1 MTTTYLSADWVIPM
15 AGSEF
20 AIADGAV
27 VLEDD
32 RIAAVG
38 AARGLAARKEAADRV
53 VSLPGHAILPGL
65 VNTHTHVAGAITK
78 AMTEDVSGYGG
89 AFKVALPLHEHYVRK
104 EDVYLPGLLHAV
116 EMIRTGTT
124 TINECWW
131 HQPESAKVI
140 RDSGLRG
147 VVAAEVREM
156 DSSEAGF
163 GRMER
168 NWNRR
173 MADEG
178 VEEAIDLLENW
189 HGKADGRITCRVA
202 PDGPDRCTPRLLVQ
216 LKELADK
223 YGVGLHAHTA
233 SVPGEAEFML
243 HTYGKR
249 TIHFLNDLGLL
260 GPGYIGAHCA
270 FVDDGEIEVMGATGT
285 CMSHTAYL
293 VAKRGYYPPMEKIY
307 KAGVSVSLGSDW
319 LSNDMW
325 KVMRFAALIPRVLS
339 GDVGI
344 RSGRDVLRMATIDGA
359 RCLGMDDSIGSLEA
373 GKKADLVAVDMR
385 KPWYH
390 PFRADDLAAN
400 LVFNGNSGDVS
411 EVFID
416 GCHLVSSGQMTQ
428 IDEHKLIGEARAAAQ
443 SVWTRAAPLFAR

>member
-1 MTTTYLSADWVIPM
+1 MTKTYLAADWLLPM
-15 AGSEF
+15 AGPDF
-20 AIADGAV
+20 AIPDAAIV
-27 VLEDD
+27 FEDD
-32 RIAAVG
+32 RIVAVG
-38 AARGLAARKEAADRV
+38 TQAALARHREAADV
-53 VSLPGHAILPGL
+53 VRDLGGHALLPGL

-89 AFKVALPLHEHYVRK
+89 AFKVALPLHEHYVRQ

-116 EMIRTGTT
+116 EMLRTGTT

-131 HQPESAKVI
+131 HQPQSARVI

-156 DSSEAGF
+156 DSSNAGF

-168 NWNRR
+168 NWDRR
-173 MADEG
+173 MADAG
-178 VEEAIDLLENW
+178 VEEATALIEDW
-189 HGKADGRITCRVA
+189 HGKANGRITCRVA

-249 TIHFLNDLGLL
+249 TIHFLHDLGLL

-270 FVDDGEIEVMGATGT
+270 FVDDGEIEVMRETGMA
-285 CMSHTAYL
+285 MSHTAYL

-307 KAGVSVSLGSDW
+307 KAGVAVSLGSDW

-325 KVMRFAALIPRVLS
+325 TVMRFAALIPRVLT

-344 RSGRDVLRMATIDGA
+344 RSGKDVLRMATIDGA
-359 RCLGMDDSIGSLEA
+359 RCLGMAEEIGSLET
-373 GKKADLVAVDMR
+373 GKKADLIAIDMR
-385 KPWYH
+385 AAWYH
-390 PFRADDLAAN
+390 PFRDEDLAAN
-400 LVFNGNSGDVS
+400 LVFNGNGADVR
-411 EVFID
+411 EVYVD
-416 GCHLVSSGQMTQ
+416 GTHVVADGRMKS
-428 IDEHKLIGEARAAAQ
+428 IDERRLIAEARAVAK
-443 SVWTRAAPLFAR
+443 SVWDRAAPLFAR